1 MTKHLIYTDT
11 SECGYGYC
19 SLFNDIIP
27 RMYKQLKH
35 QNSALECRN
44 FTGLNLHLF
53 NFQFKER
60 KRKRE
65 AEERKKYPLEKR
77 IKEAIIGQEG
87 AITVVSSGL

>member
-1 MTKHLIYTDT
+1 M
-11 SECGYGYC
+11 
-19 SLFNDIIP
+19 
-27 RMYKQLKH
+27 
-35 QNSALECRN
+35 ECRN
-44 FTGLNLHLF
+44 FTGLNLYLIF
-53 NFQFKER
+53 DFQFKER